1 MENSWAAAM
10 AAVVAVLFTAVAG
23 AEVVDE
29 FGGGAS
35 FIFGDSLVDAGNN
48 NFIPSL
54 SKANMTPNGID
65 FAASGGMPTG
75 RFTNG
80 RTIADIIGEMLGQAD
95 YSPPFLAPN
104 TTGGAILN
112 GVNYASGGAGI
123 LNATGK
129 IFVSCRRSST
139 NPFRNSSEFRQI
151 TCQIILSIQVNRI
164 GMDLQVDYFNITRKQ
179 LDDLLGRDR
188 AKEFLRKKAIFSV
201 TVGSN
206 DFLNNYLMPVLS
218 TGTRISES
226 PDSFINDLIFHLR
239 DQLTRLYTLDARK
252 FVIANVGPLGC
263 IPYQKTINR
272 VGDDECVKLPN
283 QMAAQYNGQLRE
295 LLIELNGNLPGA
307 RFCLA
312 NVYDLVLELIT
323 NYPNYGFETASVA
336 CCGNGGSYDGLV
348 PCGPTTSMCDAR
360 DKHVFWDPY
369 HPSEAANVLLAKYIV
384 DGDSKYIS
392 PMNLRKL
399 YSL

>member
-1 MENSWAAAM
+1 MDRAVSM
-10 AAVVAVLFTAVAG
+10 AAVVVALFAAVASG
-23 AEVVDE
+23 EVVDE
-29 FGGGAS
+29 FGSGAS

-48 NFIPSL
+48 NFIPTL
-54 SKANMTPNGID
+54 SRANMTPNGID

-95 YSPPFLAPN
+95 YSPPFLGPN
-104 TTGGAILN
+104 TTGGSILN

-129 IFVSCRRSST
+129 IF
-139 NPFRNSSEFRQI
+139 
-151 TCQIILSIQVNRI
+151 VNRI

-188 AKEFLRKKAIFSV
+188 AREFLRKKAIFSV
-201 TVGSN
+201 TIGSN

-218 TGTRISES
+218 VGTRVSES
-226 PDSFINDLIFHLR
+226 PDGFIDDLISHLR
-239 DQLTRLYTLDARK
+239 DQLTRLHTLDARK
-252 FVIANVGPLGC
+252 FVVANVGPLGC

-272 VGDDECVKLPN
+272 VDENECVKLPN
-283 QMAAQYNGQLRE
+283 QLAQQYNARLRDM
-295 LLIELNGNLPGA
+295 LAELNAELPGA

-323 NYPNYGFETASVA
+323 NYPKYGFQTAAMA
-336 CCGNGGSYDGLV
+336 CCGNGGAYDGLV
-348 PCGPTTSMCDAR
+348 PCGPTSSMCDAR
-360 DKHVFWDPY
+360 DKYVFWDPY

>member
-1 MENSWAAAM
+1 MMRWWTAAAM
-10 AAVVAVLFTAVAG
+10 AAVVLCAASGEL
-23 AEVVDE
+23 VDE
-29 FGGGAS
+29 FGSGAS

-48 NFIPSL
+48 NYIPSL
-54 SKANMTPNGID
+54 SRANMTPNGID

-104 TTGGAILN
+104 TTGGTILN

-129 IFVSCRRSST
+129 IFV
-139 NPFRNSSEFRQI
+139 
-151 TCQIILSIQVNRI
+151 NRI
-164 GMDLQVDYFNITRKQ
+164 GMDLQVDYFNITRRQ
-179 LDDLLGRDR
+179 LDRLLGQGR
-188 AKEFLRKKAIFSV
+188 AREFLRRKAIFSV

-218 TGTRISES
+218 TGTRIAQS
-226 PDSFINDLIFHLR
+226 PDGFLDDLILHLR
-239 DQLTRLYTLDARK
+239 DQLTRLYALDARK
-252 FVIANVGPLGC
+252 FVVANVGPLGC

-272 VGDDECVKLPN
+272 VAADECVKLPN
-283 QMAAQYNGQLRE
+283 QLAAQYNAKLRD
-295 LLIELNGNLPGA
+295 LLIELNGSLAGA

-312 NVYDLVLELIT
+312 NVYDLVMELIT

-348 PCGPTTSMCDAR
+348 PCGPTTSLCDAR

-399 YSL
+399 FSL